1 MNKNIWTVY
10 YLILFISVI
19 VLLGVVYAKHS
30 QLHNDFYSKNEASLK
45 LLTKSIESSLTENE
59 LILDILGSRL
69 LENNL
74 YKDSKNTHQL
84 LKQTLETKPSL
95 AGFGLLDTKGN
106 FIAVSDNVNVS
117 LLPNLLYSKG
127 SEESF
132 KATLNSTSAV
142 IGKSTFFAP
151 INSWLFPV
159 RKALRD
165 NNGKVVAVMST
176 GITLKDIS
184 NFTGFTEAENQSLAI
199 INIRNQHRV
208 FDSQA
213 STEDYAE
220 VYSRPIPKSALES
233 TNKVLMK
240 RYGFTF
246 DYLKNHMPDQP
257 LSGENLDSLTGKSMI
272 GSLLYNSK
280 YNLLIILKEPVSA
293 VRNEFIV
300 SVLLYLY
307 TFLMIHLLI
316 LWLVKRINKNEKK
329 AHADLLYQA
338 EHDPLTSLYNRNY
351 LEKNFNKQLSKTN
364 EDISLLFID
373 LDNFKHI
380 NDTFGHPTGD
390 KLLKLVAQRLLGF
403 SIYAQQMIRF
413 GGDEFVIVM
422 KGQSHHD
429 FEIAKQIIET
439 IAVSYLI
446 DDLNFT
452 IGASIGIAR
461 EKESTCNLDTLLS
474 HADLALYQ
482 AKNRKNWVAV
492 FSEELEL
499 QSQKTSSIE
508 HHLRSAIEANE
519 IYLNYQPQLNNKAE
533 LHGVECLV
541 RWQNKDLG
549 FVPPDEFINI
559 AEEMGIMPILGSHIT
574 DLALTEMARLQSR
587 LNKRFHISI
596 NVSIKQFMQ
605 EQFFEEF
612 TSSVKN
618 SGIPFKYI
626 TIEITESIL
635 IEDIDFILSI
645 LDQFRRKG
653 IAVSLDDFGTGYSSL
668 SLLRELPIQE
678 LKIDKVF
685 VDDILDDSKDASL
698 VKNIINIANEF
709 GMYALAEGI
718 ETEAQLNQLQKFGC
732 DLYQGYYFSKP
743 LNIED
748 LEQYIKQISI
758 I

>member
-1 MNKNIWTVY
+1 MTKNIWTVY
-10 YLILFISVI
+10 YLILFISSI
-19 VLLGVVYAKHS
+19 ALLGLGYAKHS

-74 YKDSKNTHQL
+74 YKNSKKTHQL
-84 LKQTLETKPSL
+84 LKKTLETKPSL

-106 FIAVSDNVNVS
+106 FISVSDNLNVA
-117 LLPNLLYSKG
+117 LLPNLLNSQN
-127 SEESF
+127 SSESF
-132 KATLNSTSAV
+132 KATLNSTSIV
-142 IGKSTFFAP
+142 IGKSNFFAP
-151 INSWLFPV
+151 LNSWVIPL

-176 GITLKDIS
+176 GINLKDIS

-199 INIRNQHRV
+199 INIRNQYRI
-208 FDSQA
+208 FSSQA
-213 STEDYAE
+213 APEDYAE
-220 VYSRPIPKSALES
+220 AYSKPISTEAFES
-233 TNKVLMK
+233 TNKIMMK
-240 RYGFTF
+240 KYGVKF
-246 DYLKNHMPDQP
+246 DNLENQMPDQP
-257 LSGENLDSLTGKSMI
+257 LSGENKDAFTGESII

-280 YNLLIILKEPVSA
+280 YNLLITLKAPVSS
-293 VRNEFIV
+293 VRNQFIE

-307 TFLMIHLLI
+307 TFLMIHFLI
-316 LWLVKRINKNEKK
+316 LWFVKRIDKNEKQ
-329 AHADLLYQA
+329 AREDLLYQA

-390 KLLKLVAQRLLGF
+390 KLLKLVAERLLGF
-403 SIYAQQMIRF
+403 AHYAQQMIRF

-446 DDLNFT
+446 DDLNFS

-461 EKESTCNLDTLLS
+461 QKESNCKLDTLLS

-482 AKNRKNWVAV
+482 AKNRRNWVEV
-492 FSEELEL
+492 FSEEL
-499 QSQKTSSIE
+499 QVKSQKTSSIE

-519 IYLNYQPQLNNKAE
+519 IYINYQPQLNNKGE

-541 RWQNKDLG
+541 RWQNKTLG
-549 FVPPDEFINI
+549 FVPPDEFISI
-559 AEEMGIMPILGSHIT
+559 AEEMGVMPVLGSHIT
-574 DLALTEMARLQSR
+574 ELALTEMAKLQSR

-605 EQFFEEF
+605 EHFFEEF
-612 TSSVKN
+612 TSSVKS

-635 IEDIDFILSI
+635 IEDINFILSI
-645 LDQFRRKG
+645 LDQFRRKD

-668 SLLRELPIQE
+668 SLLRQLPIQE
-678 LKIDKVF
+678 LKIDKAF

-698 VKNIINIANEF
+698 VKNIINMANEF
-709 GMYALAEGI
+709 GMFTLAEGV
-718 ETEAQLNQLQKFGC
+718 ETEAQLNQLQTFEC

-743 LNIED
+743 LNIEN
-748 LEQYIKQISI
+748 LEKYIKQTNI